1 MYTFIDI
8 LIQYFYI
15 YLGSWGK
22 KYKTE
27 MSNKVDKIFYEEY
40 IFLYRRNICFPLHN
54 SHLHHLP
61 ILLNSRLIPIFFYV
75 DLSSIDGVI
84 NTVCHSIIILQ
95 AIGISVK
102 T

>member
-61 ILLNSRLIPIFFYV
+61 ILPNSRLIPIFFYV